1 MFVIIKP
8 QYKPLTSP
16 ISSFKVVGLK
26 TEPIHIP
33 KSYPETDGCLEPN
46 AIAQRSINRIKYF
59 FQYPESATKE
69 RLDTLWSEVKYLEKT
84 LDKQH
89 LIEELCAMYIAAA
102 FFQDEKMQRKTQRL
116 LYTRMKNTNLEESV
130 LELLLDCI
138 NIGERMGVNGQR
150 IRDYVKPLL
159 PESGPIRDYAKRLY
173 IRGWLIRDYWSP
185 SLYLCKRL
193 LWPNRFPEKGFILV
207 L

>member
-1 MFVIIKP
+1 MISIFPIKN
-8 QYKPLTSP
+8 KSLSSP
-16 ISSFKVVGLK
+16 ITSFHVFGLK
-26 TEPIHIP
+26 TDALHTPE
-33 KSYPETDGCLEPN
+33 SYPETDGCLEPN

-69 RLDTLWSEVKYLEKT
+69 RLDTLWSEVKFLEKT

-89 LIEELCAMYIAAA
+89 LMEEHCALYIVAA
-102 FFQDEKMQRKTQRL
+102 FFQNERMQQKTQRF
-116 LYTRMKNTNLEESV
+116 LYTRIEKTNLEESV

-173 IRGWLIRDYWSP
+173 I
-185 SLYLCKRL
+185 K
-193 LWPNRFPEKGFILV
+193 
-207 L
+207 